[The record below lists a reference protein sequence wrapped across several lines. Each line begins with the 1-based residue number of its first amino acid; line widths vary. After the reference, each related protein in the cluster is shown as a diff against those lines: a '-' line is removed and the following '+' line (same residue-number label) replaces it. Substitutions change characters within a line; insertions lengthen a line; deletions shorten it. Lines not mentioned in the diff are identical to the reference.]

1 MKNTFLEGRQSGI
14 LAFEFP
20 RNTAVEREVRLI
32 DSTDYPSGKIPW
44 YRARDCQKRI
54 VGILLAEGAN
64 PAFGLIHLLS
74 FNRRQSVGGRFAS
87 RFAVADVGNV
97 LSDADYIVGNVSC
110 VCSCT
115 GCESVSEP
123 DLVADLLQ
131 DCKNAGVS

>member
-1 MKNTFLEGRQSGI
+1 MTEKRKEEIKARSRAYHLEKYNCEGFCPD
-14 LAFEFP
+14 FE
-20 RNTAVEREVRLI
+20 
-32 DSTDYPSGKIPW
+32 
-44 YRARDCQKRI
+44 
-54 VGILLAEGAN
+54 VGAEW
-64 PAFGLIHLLS
+64 
-74 FNRRQSVGGRFAS
+74 
-87 RFAVADVGNV
+87 ADEHPESKYN

>member
-1 MKNTFLEGRQSGI
+1 M
-14 LAFEFP
+14 
-20 RNTAVEREVRLI
+20 
-32 DSTDYPSGKIPW
+32 
-44 YRARDCQKRI
+44 
-54 VGILLAEGAN
+54 GILLAEGAN

-131 DCKNAGVS
+131 DCKNAGVSQGVGRRSFGGDMRQLYHTRPLGSNGNEAMRLQQFLPS